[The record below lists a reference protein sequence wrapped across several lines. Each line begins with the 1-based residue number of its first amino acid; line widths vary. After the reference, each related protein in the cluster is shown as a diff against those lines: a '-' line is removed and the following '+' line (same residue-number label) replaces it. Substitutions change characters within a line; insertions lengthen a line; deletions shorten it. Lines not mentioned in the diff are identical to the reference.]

1 MNNPLDQFLITKLI
15 PISVFGIDISFT
27 NSALFMVIATV
38 LLILFQHFAL
48 RNATIVPGKLQ
59 LLMEYS
65 YNFIKNM
72 VDDNIGD
79 RGKRYVPIIFTMF
92 MFLLFANLL
101 GMLPYGFTTTSHV
114 AVTFIFAGSIFIA
127 ITAIGF
133 MKHGFKYCK
142 LFFPEG
148 APLIFAPILIPLE
161 ILAYLVRPITLS
173 LRLFLNMTAGHIM
186 LKVFAGFSVML
197 GAGFAFLPA
206 LFNVVLIGFEFF
218 VACLQAY
225 IFTILICIYLND
237 ALNLH

>member
-1 MNNPLDQFLITKLI
+1 MHNPLDQFLIKTII
-15 PISVFGIDISFT
+15 PISIFGLDISFT
-27 NSALFMVIATV
+27 NSSLFMVLVTVMLIA
-38 LLILFQHFAL
+38 FQHFAL
-48 RNATIVPGKLQ
+48 KNASVVPGRLQ
-59 LLMEYS
+59 LLLEYS

-79 RGKRYVPIIFTMF
+79 RGKRYLPIIFTMF

-101 GMLPYGFTTTSHV
+101 GMLPYGFTVTSHL
-114 AVTFIFAGSIFIA
+114 AVTFVFAGIIFIA
-127 ITAIGF
+127 ITVLGF
-133 MKHGFKYCK
+133 MKHGFGYCR

-161 ILAYLVRPITLS
+161 ILAYLVRPVTLS

-186 LKVFAGFSVML
+186 LKVFAGFSIML
-197 GAGFAFLPA
+197 GASLAFLPV